1 MVSEYAGE
9 EEIWYVFGNHLDD
22 FLQHGLGDVDEEEGV
37 CAVGG
42 DADKLVTVVVGR
54 QQVHL

>member
-1 MVSEYAGE
+1 MVWFQNTQEKKRY
-9 EEIWYVFGNHLDD
+9 GNHLDD

>member
-1 MVSEYAGE
+1 MVSEYSGE

-37 CAVGG
+37 GVVGG
-42 DADKLVTVVVGR
+42 DTHELVAVVVGG
-54 QQVHL
+54 QDVH